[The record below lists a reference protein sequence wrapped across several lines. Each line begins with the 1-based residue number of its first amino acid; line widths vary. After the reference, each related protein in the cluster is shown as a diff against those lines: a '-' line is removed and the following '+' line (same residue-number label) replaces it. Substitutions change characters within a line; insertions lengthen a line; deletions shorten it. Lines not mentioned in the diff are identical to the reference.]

1 MIAKTAIVIA
11 HRLSTVHKADQIIVM
26 NDGRVAEAGTLV
38 HMTLSCSRKVYINDY
53 TMPNLNNFMT
63 KKTLYD
69 LMVDHQGKIAKLQFY
84 DMADQYFLTI
94 GDWSMSLSESNATE
108 LFSIFKDDEQATF
121 STFNQRTSLIVTQ
134 KKNPK

>member
-69 LMVDHQGKIAKLQFY
+69 LMVDHQDKIAKLQFY

>member
-1 MIAKTAIVIA
+1 MIAKTAIVMA

-69 LMVDHQGKIAKLQFY
+69 LMVDHQGKIAKLRFY

>member
-26 NDGRVAEAGTLV
+26 NDGRVAEDGTLV